1 MKSRAFR
8 LDGHW
13 RGALFLA
20 DQNRDAMAADAV
32 EKLSYRTVV
41 QIGEVCAVELCV
53 VGQILRQVE
62 AEGKLSLEPGLDRV
76 TI

>member
-1 MKSRAFR
+1 
-8 LDGHW
+8 
-13 RGALFLA
+13 
-20 DQNRDAMAADAV
+20 MAADAV
-32 EKLSYRTVV
+32 EKLCHRPVV